1 MAMVA
6 TLSGK
11 ASKIMQQILDH
22 LPDGE
27 DYVKIDQ
34 SDGVYMP
41 LVVEKN
47 VLDLDDI
54 LHGSQ
59 MSIFKER
66 FAVSLAHYYEQ
77 RGDLM
82 ADPEVVFLCY
92 KGPKGWKYAP
102 VTYKMAY
109 LGLDR
114 RYIYTTPSGSTVLE
128 QRNQK
133 DLRDFCE
140 TWFKNI
146 AVQQHFEA
154 ATD

>member
-11 ASKIMQQILDH
+11 SSKIMQQVLDL
-22 LPDGE
+22 LPEGE
-27 DYVKIDQ
+27 NYVKIDK
-34 SDGVYMP
+34 SEGVFMP
-41 LVVEKN
+41 LIVEKN
-47 VLDLDDI
+47 VCDLDDV
-54 LHGSQ
+54 LYGSQ
-59 MSIFKER
+59 MSVFKER

-77 RGDLM
+77 CGDLM

-92 KGPKGWKYAP
+92 KGPKGWKFAP
-102 VTYKMAY
+102 VTYRMDY
-109 LGLDR
+109 MGLDR

-140 TWFKNI
+140 TWLKNI
-146 AVQQHFEA
+146 AAQQHFEA
-154 ATD
+154 AAD

>member
-6 TLSGK
+6 TLSDK
-11 ASKIMQQILDH
+11 SSKIMKQILAL
-22 LPDGE
+22 LPAGE
-27 DYVKIDQ
+27 DYVKIDN

-41 LVVEKN
+41 LIVEKN

-59 MSIFKER
+59 MSVFKER

-77 RGDLM
+77 NGDLM

-92 KGPKGWKYAP
+92 KGPRGWKFAP
-102 VTYKMAY
+102 VTYR
-109 LGLDR
+109 LSGIGVDR
-114 RYIYTTPSGSTVLE
+114 RHIYTTPNGGIVVE
-128 QRNQK
+128 QANQR

-140 TWFKNI
+140 MWFSNI
-146 AVQQHFEA
+146 AYQQELETA
-154 ATD
+154 